1 MEQPMIQVFEQQ
13 LAAIVCEY
21 DAALARSANSFASDV
36 LTHTEVVDLR
46 TRCISAIER
55 ASGRTSVYYMNI
67 AELRKKQNKGWFCL
81 SQEMGVVRALLSDM
95 RNGHLQSFEEVLHRN
110 VFGDYLE
117 MAMHLLDKEYK
128 DAAAVLAGSTL
139 EVHIR
144 NLCAKHSIST
154 SRDGKTRKTEDLNAE
169 LAKHGVYTKL
179 DQKNVTAWLGLRN
192 DAAHGKYSAYTRD
205 QVSLFLQSIR
215 DFITRH
221 PA

>member
-1 MEQPMIQVFEQQ
+1 MIQVFEQQ
-13 LAAIVCEY
+13 LAAIVSEY
-21 DAALARSANSFASDV
+21 DAALARSASSDASDI

-55 ASGRTSVYYMNI
+55 ASGRKSVYYMNI
-67 AELRKKQNKGWFCL
+67 TELRKKRNTGWFCL

-95 RNGHLQSFEEVLHRN
+95 RNGHLQSFEEVLHGN

-154 SRDGKTRKTEDLNAE
+154 SRDGKTRKTEELNAE

-192 DAAHGKYSAYTRD
+192 DAAHGNYSAYTKD